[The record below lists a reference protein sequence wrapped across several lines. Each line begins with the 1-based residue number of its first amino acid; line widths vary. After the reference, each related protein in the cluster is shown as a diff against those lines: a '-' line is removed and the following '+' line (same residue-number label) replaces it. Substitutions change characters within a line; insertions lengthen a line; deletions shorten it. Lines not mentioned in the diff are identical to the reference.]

1 MWGRYGG
8 STCVKTLPFSEV
20 LGSTPV
26 DFKKILHYK
35 KGGSTWRP
43 LAGPRGTL
51 SFSMIHA
58 CMCQTKIGPC
68 PPLANLAAKS
78 AEMSHVH
85 VILYSRMVSCHVQ
98 LAFTCL
104 GKHTK
109 CNISLIRTM
118 FEPIQVELGS

>member
-26 DFKKILHYK
+26 DFKKFLHYK

-51 SFSMIHA
+51 SFSTIHA

-85 VILYSRMVSCHVQ
+85 VILYSRMVSCHV
-98 LAFTCL
+98 AYTDCTVSICMF
-104 GKHTK
+104 GKTYRMQYLSHT
-109 CNISLIRTM
+109 NY
-118 FEPIQVELGS
+118 V